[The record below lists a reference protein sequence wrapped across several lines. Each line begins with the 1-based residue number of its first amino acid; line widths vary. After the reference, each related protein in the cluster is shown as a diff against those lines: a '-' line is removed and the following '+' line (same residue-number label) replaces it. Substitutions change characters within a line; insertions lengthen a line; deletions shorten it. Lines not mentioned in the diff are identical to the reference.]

1 MRRRDISCLSAAVV
15 ICFCGGL
22 QGEEVSL
29 MSLKR
34 MLKFW
39 EEIRKKKDFSNI
51 MVTLKGRFKG
61 DTGEK

>member
-1 MRRRDISCLSAAVV
+1 MRRRDISCLSDAVV
-15 ICFCGGL
+15 ICFFGGL
-22 QGEEVSL
+22 QGEEVFL

-39 EEIRKKKDFSNI
+39 EEIRKKRNFSNI
-51 MVTLKGRFKG
+51 MVTLKWWFKG

>member
-1 MRRRDISCLSAAVV
+1 MRRGDISCLSDAVV
-15 ICFCGGL
+15 ICFCGGF
-22 QGEEVSL
+22 QGEEVFL

-39 EEIRKKKDFSNI
+39 EEIRKKRNFSNI
-51 MVTLKGRFKG
+51 MVTLKWRFKG